1 MHIQSSRQAW
11 LDWFRI
17 LAILGVLFF
26 HSAMPYVAEWGWHL
40 KNKETSNLLMEL
52 NFWLSRFRMP
62 LLFFVSGA
70 VAWFILQ
77 KNSGAALIGLRFKII
92 NNRLLKK

>member
-11 LDWFRI
+11 LDWLWI
-17 LAILGVLFF
+17 LAMLGVLFF
-26 HSAMPYVAEWGWHL
+26 YSTMSYVAEWGCHL
-40 KNKETSNLLMEL
+40 KNKDTSNLLMEL

-62 LLFFVSGA
+62 LLFFVSWA

-77 KNSGAALIGLRFKII
+77 KNSGAAFIGLRFKII
-92 NNRLLKK
+92 NNCLLKK

>member
-11 LDWFRI
+11 LDWLRI

-40 KNKETSNLLMEL
+40 KNKDTSNLLMEL

-70 VAWFILQ
+70 VACFILQ
-77 KNSGAALIGLRFKII
+77 KRVELPLSG
-92 NNRLLKK
+92 